1 MNRNVI
7 VRTIER
13 APPDVVTA
21 LGAAGVAT
29 VHEAQGRIGLLG
41 PRIRPIQAG
50 VRVAGSAITVLTHP
64 GDNMLIH
71 AAIEFIEPGDM
82 LVVAQLAPSSHGGF
96 GDLLATSVQAHGA
109 VGLVIDSGVRD
120 TAEVREMGFPVWS
133 AAVHAEGTVKA
144 SPGSVN
150 VPVVCAGQLINP
162 GDVVIAD
169 DDGVCVVGRSSAV
182 AALDAANDRI
192 AKEEVVRGRMADREL
207 SVDFLGLRQK
217 LLELGVE
224 YVDTADEL

>member
-1 MNRNVI
+1 
-7 VRTIER
+7 
-13 APPDVVTA
+13 
-21 LGAAGVAT
+21 
-29 VHEAQGRIGLLG
+29 
-41 PRIRPIQAG
+41 
-50 VRVAGSAITVLTHP
+50 
-64 GDNMLIH
+64 
-71 AAIEFIEPGDM
+71 
-82 LVVAQLAPSSHGGF
+82 
-96 GDLLATSVQAHGA
+96 
-109 VGLVIDSGVRD
+109 
-120 TAEVREMGFPVWS
+120 MGFPVWS

-192 AKEEVVRGRMADREL
+192 AKEEVVRERMADREL

-224 YVDTADEL
+224 YVDAADDV